1 MPTPTCVMCHADVES
16 VDHLFTLCP
25 FASLIWSHF
34 GQLFGLRES
43 PYSLTEL
50 WGNWRSS
57 ISKSIRVCWDML
69 IRAIIWNIWLE
80 RNARIFNFTC
90 ASSNSIV
97 AKIVHMVLL
106 WFNAVPDSKRAKL
119 EEPMQKIK
127 RSLEFHITREAIS
140 VPPEPPV
147 TPNAP

>member
-1 MPTPTCVMCHADVES
+1 MSLDNLTRRRCNYMPTPTCVMCHADVES

-50 WGNWRSS
+50 WGNLRSS

-106 WFNAVPDSKRAKL
+106 WFNAGSWLQKGKIGGTNAENQAKPGVP
-119 EEPMQKIK
+119 
-127 RSLEFHITREAIS
+127 HY
-140 VPPEPPV
+140 
-147 TPNAP
+147 